1 VISGLPGV
9 GKSTIVDRIA
19 RRFRLAVFELDRL
32 EAPLLAH
39 GIDGDA
45 IGWSAYASL
54 TALADQNLELGL
66 GVVIDSVA
74 WTNRIR
80 TEWRELA
87 ARRHAAFRAIEVI
100 CGDAG
105 LHRTRLEART
115 SRSRIGWE
123 RVAEAQRL
131 YEPWD
136 SPRLI
141 LDSSRLLDDLLQ
153 EAISYVEKGA
163 SSGPSAASPRSLPPD
178 SIR

>member
-1 VISGLPGV
+1 MISGLPGV

-80 TEWRELA
+80 PSGSGLPR
-87 ARRHAAFRAIEVI
+87 
-100 CGDAG
+100 DA
-105 LHRTRLEART
+105 TRPSA
-115 SRSRIGWE
+115 RSR
-123 RVAEAQRL
+123 
-131 YEPWD
+131 
-136 SPRLI
+136 
-141 LDSSRLLDDLLQ
+141 
-153 EAISYVEKGA
+153 
-163 SSGPSAASPRSLPPD
+163 
-178 SIR
+178 